1 MVAFCSIQALLEG
14 FVKDGM
20 EFFSMPS
27 LFAILSRN
35 GNCKDDRMP
44 CAPNATD
51 VGSQIICWLPMY
63 LFVRG
68 AGVLMGPRGTG
79 TIPT

>member
-1 MVAFCSIQALLEG
+1 
-14 FVKDGM
+14 
-20 EFFSMPS
+20 
-27 LFAILSRN
+27 
-35 GNCKDDRMP
+35 MP

-79 TIPT
+79 TIPTYIWEVEYGGPQIDPASGAKCPCRTGVLTWGTS